1 MIIASRPTYNNKSDM
16 FKKAF
21 VENTSVQSY
30 YIFMIMFVNITCA
43 SPKYVSL
50 QLFED
55 CFNFGTLTDRN
66 DIYQKGATVYHLCNK
81 EA

>member
-1 MIIASRPTYNNKSDM
+1 MIIASRLTYNNETDT

-30 YIFMIMFVNITCA
+30 YIFMMMFVNITCA

-55 CFNFGTLTDRN
+55 CFHFGTLTDWN
-66 DIYQKGATVYHLCNK
+66 DICQKGATVYHLCNK

>member
-1 MIIASRPTYNNKSDM
+1 MIIASQLTYNKSDM
-16 FKKAF
+16 CKKAF

-30 YIFMIMFVNITCA
+30 DIFMIMFVNITCA

-55 CFNFGTLTDRN
+55 CFHFGS
-66 DIYQKGATVYHLCNK
+66 
-81 EA
+81 